1 MATKK
6 PSRKD
11 YPAGRSGAAQYSAA
25 LRKYNAS
32 QPKTKPAPDTRS
44 ETQRRRDARRSTRR
58 TTTPTKPAPTEAQKK
73 RFYSSSSQ
81 GYIAKEAAEKRF
93 FAGSSQGEFGKK
105 QAKPEP
111 KKPPAVKKP
120 AGGNGG
126 TSGVGPVKSGRTYST
141 KVSGKSVTQQTVDK
155 LKKMGTSSERFKKL
169 VADEKKKSLEQGK
182 KNREGRNKKRRNARG

>member
-44 ETQRRRDARRSTRR
+44 ETQRRRDARRGTRR

-81 GYIAKEAAEKRF
+81 GDIAKEAAKKP
-93 FAGSSQGEFGKK
+93 GSSQGEFGKK

-169 VADEKKKSLEQGK
+169 AADAKKKSLEQGK